1 MFAYSIDAPAFFA
14 FALRAGPLVVLTLA
28 LAAHIQER
36 RRFALARA
44 AQAEARLC
52 ALQDEVRSLR
62 AATSMEG
69 ANETPAQFLT
79 TMSHELRTP
88 LSGILGIVDVLGE
101 TPLNPEQRSYLEAIR
116 GSGHSLTR
124 LIDDILDMAK
134 IDAGRAEL
142 AAAPFDVR
150 KLIEGIVELL
160 APRAQSKGLE
170 IAASVAQ
177 GVPTRIVADE
187 HRLRQVL
194 LNLAGN
200 AVKFTVRGGVGLSV
214 EPDEDGRLAF
224 CVSDTGPGVPDA
236 RKAAIFDEFEQG
248 RAARPR
254 EGVGLGLAICK
265 RLVAMMGGDIA
276 LSDNPAGGAIFRF
289 VLPFAQ
295 ALDQGPPSAA
305 SGARLSD
312 LDVCI
317 VAHSPFEA
325 PFMAARLAE
334 AGARVR
340 RAEGVEEG
348 LTLLNS
354 GQAHGLVIVDCGL
367 GESAMARLAAA
378 AKSAGARQSLVLF
391 SPFERRAMP
400 GRSLDGFDGWLVKPV
415 RASSLFDR
423 LRPAEPAPRAKGSG
437 RGRALLAE
445 DDDVNALV
453 TERALRR
460 LDFDVVRAR
469 DGAAAYSLA
478 RAAIRGEV
486 APFDVVVMD
495 LRMPGLDGEET
506 SRAIRRFELHSGAG
520 PTPIVALSAS
530 VGEAQKR
537 SGALAGIDAFLDKP
551 ADFAALA
558 SALENVTAPRARQWA
573 GV

>member
-1 MFAYSIDAPAFFA
+1 VFAYPIDAPAFFA

-28 LAAHIQER
+28 LAAHIEER
-36 RRFALARA
+36 RRLALEKA
-44 AQAEARLC
+44 AKTEATLRGFLEEM
-52 ALQDEVRSLR
+52 LRLR
-62 AATSMEG
+62 ASATAGERES
-69 ANETPAQFLT
+69 PAQFLA

-134 IDAGRAEL
+134 IDSGRAEL
-142 AAAPFDVR
+142 ASAPFEMR
-150 KLIEGIVELL
+150 KLVEGVVELL
-160 APRAQSKGLE
+160 APRAQIKGLE

-177 GVPTRIVADE
+177 GVPARVVGDE

-200 AVKFTVRGGVGLSV
+200 AVKFTTRGGVGLSV
-214 EPDEDGRLAF
+214 EAGEDGRLSF

-248 RAARPR
+248 RSARPR

-289 VLPFAQ
+289 TLPFEH
-295 ALDQGPPSAA
+295 ALDQGAPSAA
-305 SGARLSD
+305 AGARLAD

-317 VAHSPFEA
+317 IAHSPFEA

-340 RAEGVEEG
+340 RADGVDEG
-348 LTLLNS
+348 LALLNS
-354 GQAHGLVIVDCGL
+354 GRPHGLVIVDCAL

-378 AKSAGARQSLVLF
+378 AKTAGARQSLVLF

-423 LRPAEPAPRAKGSG
+423 LRPASPAPQAKGPG

-478 RAAIRGEV
+478 RAAIQGEI

-506 SRAIRRFELHSGAG
+506 SRAIRRFERDSGAG
-520 PTPIVALSAS
+520 ATPIVALSAS
-530 VGEAQKR
+530 VTDAQKR
-537 SGALAGIDAFLDKP
+537 GGALAGIDAFLDKP

-558 SALENVTAPRARQWA
+558 SVLENVTAPRARRSG